1 VKSRGAFLPAVLVV
15 LVSCNSSRPSDD
27 TASLDLSGV
36 PVVEDTAPA
45 WPADSGW
52 TLARTPVLDLGS
64 ADAPP
69 AYQFQVIVG
78 AARLPDGGYVV
89 ADGRRNQLLF
99 YDASGRPRATAGGPG
114 AGPGEFRS
122 IQGLSVT
129 GDSVLAYDPLLGRL
143 TVLGPDGAVRGTVQ
157 LAPTGNDQHSLHSYA
172 FVGTLDGR
180 LVMVPQLFAPRRGGK
195 KSVYWDSAAI
205 LAYDMDGTLLGKLAE
220 PKRMEMFTSSQGSSA
235 VPFGRRTGATAN
247 GASLFETHNRTFE
260 IHVYG
265 GQGKLDRVIRR
276 AWQPRPVTSAD
287 RERMIRFFVARSGLP
302 DNDPQVTS
310 FQRMLES
317 APLPEHMPATGRL
330 IADPQG
336 TLWAADYR
344 LPWDTTSTRWSI
356 FDPNGVWLGSLHT
369 PDGFDVLSV
378 TPDALLGVQ
387 RDSMDVEHFQV
398 LRINR

>member
-1 VKSRGAFLPAVLVV
+1 MSRGAFLPALLVV
-15 LVSCNSSRPSDD
+15 LLSCNGSGPSDD
-27 TASLDLSGV
+27 KASLDLAGV
-36 PVVEDTAPA
+36 PVVENASPA

-52 TLARTPVLDLGS
+52 TLARKPILDLGS

-99 YDASGRPRATAGGPG
+99 YDASGRSRATAGGPG

-122 IQGLSVT
+122 IQGLTLT
-129 GDSVLAYDPLLGRL
+129 GDSVLVYDPLLGRL

-157 LAPTGNDQHSLHSYA
+157 LAPTGNDRHSVNSCA

-180 LVMVPQLFAPRRGGK
+180 LVMVPQLFTPRRGGK
-195 KSVYWDSAAI
+195 KGIYWDSAAI
-205 LAYDMDGTLLGKLAE
+205 LAYGMGGTLLGKLAE
-220 PKRMEMFTSSQGSSA
+220 PRRMEMFTSSQGSSA
-235 VPFGRRTGATAN
+235 VPFGRRTGVTAN
-247 GASLFETHNRTFE
+247 GSSLFETDTRTYE

-287 RERMIRFFVARSGLP
+287 REKMIQFFVARSGMAE
-302 DNDPQVTS
+302 NDPQVVS
-310 FQRMLES
+310 FRRMLES
-317 APLPEHMPATGRL
+317 APLPEHMPAVLRL
-330 IADPQG
+330 IADSQG

-356 FDPNGVWLGSLHT
+356 FDPKGVWLGNLHT
-369 PDGFDVLSV
+369 PDRFDVLAV
-378 TPDALLGVQ
+378 TPDAVLGVQ

-398 LRINR
+398 LRINK